1 MVTVTEYVSS
11 VFEEQKQ
18 LIAAL
23 CRIPA
28 PSHHEE
34 KRAEFCRKWLID
46 AGFPSVSIDSAKNVI
61 ASYGKGEEIVLCMA
75 HTDTVFPE
83 TDPLPQRIE
92 ENRFYS
98 PGAGDDTA
106 NLVNLMLAARYIR
119 SLPEPE
125 TFRFL
130 FVCNSCEEGL
140 GNLKGSRQIVEDYGD
155 RIRVFYSLDG
165 YLGGAGN
172 HAVGSH
178 RYRVTAKTIGGHSY
192 GAFGNPNAIAV
203 LAQLIWEIYRISV
216 PNKGKTT
223 YNVGE
228 IHGGTSVNTIA
239 QEASMLFEYRSDNE
253 EGLSIMKKKFFSL
266 LEQID
271 PAKAQI
277 SVELLGE
284 RPGMPKT
291 VPESQKKLEEQF
303 IKRYR
308 DLFSLSPV
316 LHPGSTD
323 CNIPLSK
330 GIPALCF
337 GTVSGGGAHTYDE
350 WIDLDSL
357 SSGLTLVMETLLS
370 YLD

>member
-1 MVTVTEYVSS
+1 MTVSEYVAS
-11 VFEEQKQ
+11 VSQEQKE
-18 LIAAL
+18 LLFAL
-23 CRIPA
+23 CQIPA

-34 KRAEFCRKWLID
+34 KRAEFCRKWLVD
-46 AGFPSVSIDSAKNVI
+46 AGFSPVSIDSAKNVI

-119 SLPEPE
+119 SLPEPKD
-125 TFRFL
+125 FRFL

-140 GNLKGSRQIVEDYGD
+140 GNLKGSRQIVEDYGEH
-155 RIRVFYSLDG
+155 IRTFYSLDG
-165 YLGGAGN
+165 YLGGACS

-192 GAFGNPNAIAV
+192 GSFGNPNAIAV
-203 LAQLIWEIYRISV
+203 LAQLITEIYRISV
-216 PNKGKTT
+216 PDKGKTT

-228 IHGGTSVNTIA
+228 IYGGTSVNTIA
-239 QEASMLFEYRSDNE
+239 QEAGMLFEYRSDNQD
-253 EGLSIMKKKFFSL
+253 GLSVMKKKFFSL

-271 PAKAQI
+271 PNKATV

-291 VPESQKKLEEQF
+291 VPEAQGRLDAHF
-303 IKRYR
+303 IKQYR
-308 DLFSLSPV
+308 ELFSISPAF
-316 LHPGSTD
+316 HPGSTD
-323 CNIPLSK
+323 CNIPLSQ

-337 GTVSGGGAHTYDE
+337 GTVSGGGAHTYGE
-350 WIDLDSL
+350 WVDMESL
-357 SSGLTLVMETLLS
+357 PNGLTLVLNLLLS
-370 YLD
+370 YLG